1 MILQWLEPD
10 MEQILESD
18 RIRREREYATRKA
31 VAEAR
36 KAAKARQE
44 K

>member
-1 MILQWLEPD
+1 

-36 KAAKARQE
+36 KAS
-44 K
+44 